1 MTATPQYNPAAQQQ
15 YNPAASNSAPD
26 YRTAD
31 ARGGAPATAGA
42 DAGTGNAL
50 ETDMPDSI
58 TIQATPRGC
67 CRATDVA
74 PPADRYSIPATAP
87 NAAPSMQGV
96 GDRYSQPA
104 GAQPPAGG
112 MDQGSSYQP
121 GAMATPIGA
130 TGYNPVDNAYST
142 TAGSAMSSL
151 PSRGNSEY
159 RPGGTSNYVSP
170 TGNAVQPAST
180 DSHTPGVV
188 SPAGFQSA
196 STGNAQ
202 NHTGVTLASATAP
215 VGSSSAVY
223 GTYQGTLR
231 YDTDCRQFQQ
241 FQFFE

>member
-1 MTATPQYNPAAQQQ
+1 
-15 YNPAASNSAPD
+15 
-26 YRTAD
+26 
-31 ARGGAPATAGA
+31 
-42 DAGTGNAL
+42 
-50 ETDMPDSI
+50 MPDSI
-58 TIQATPRGC
+58 TIQATPR
-67 CRATDVA
+67 RLL
-74 PPADRYSIPATAP
+74 PADQCG
-87 NAAPSMQGV
+87 AAGRSLQHSGNCSQRRTQHARS

-223 GTYQGTLR
+223 GTYQGSASATTPTAGSSSNFNSSSEPAYGAPNPVAATPGCCPRNRPTKLPAATAHSLTQC
-231 YDTDCRQFQQ
+231 DTAIRGGPPLVVV
-241 FQFFE
+241 